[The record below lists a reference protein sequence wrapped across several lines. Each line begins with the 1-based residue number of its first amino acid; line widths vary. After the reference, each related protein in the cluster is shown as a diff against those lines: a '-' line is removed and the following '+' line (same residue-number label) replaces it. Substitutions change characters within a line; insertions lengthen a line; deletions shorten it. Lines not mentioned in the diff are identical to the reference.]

1 MSWVEDTLRT
11 FGESIQINDLD
22 FNHNGV
28 VCLNIEK
35 TGTLYLE
42 KGDDTVRIYL
52 SREKQPYETDY
63 AARALSAVHYRENL
77 PFPITAAMRDD
88 NTLIFIAV
96 IPESD
101 FSPPNLDR
109 ILEILT
115 QLHDNV

>member
-11 FGESIQINDLD
+11 FGESIQMSDLD

-35 TGTLYLE
+35 MGTLYLE
-42 KGDDTVRIYL
+42 KGNETVRIYL
-52 SREKQPYETDY
+52 SREKPEFESGYP
-63 AARALSAVHYRENL
+63 ARALQAVHYRENL
-77 PFPITAAMRDD
+77 PFPVTAAMRND
-88 NTLIFIAV
+88 NTLVFIAV

-115 QLHDNV
+115 QLHDRV